1 MAEPFLSI
9 QHVRK
14 SYGSNTVV
22 QDFSLDVEPGEF
34 VSFLGPS
41 GCGKTTVLRMV
52 AGFEEPSAGKIVVA
66 GKDITRLKP
75 NQRNVGMVF
84 QAYALF
90 PNLTV
95 AQNIAFGLKVA
106 GMSKADADKR
116 VAEMLDMIKLPQMAD
131 RYPYQLSGGQQQRI
145 ALARAIAPKPKL
157 LLLDEPLSALDAK
170 VRVSLREEIRSIQ
183 KKLGITT
190 IFVTHDQE
198 EALSISDRI
207 AVMYGGKAEQVGT
220 PFEIYNRPATKFV
233 ANFVGT
239 LNVLEGKVTDAASG
253 TVQVNTQ
260 EVSLKGKLN
269 GSKSGDTLSLALR
282 PEAIS
287 LGRQPGR
294 DSSLSGEISEVH
306 FLGSVI
312 RVRVGIGG
320 NTVSLDTF
328 NSPATPPPAV
338 GEKADISFSSSD
350 MLVLH
355 WLSEPTSA
363 AHSSRRDER
372 LRDRLKDGQRFHPRG
387 VGFQRREVGQ
397 RHQPG
402 MRFADEAQH
411 AATAMSAWPMRS
423 PNQ

>member
-9 QHVRK
+9 QHVQK
-14 SYGSNTVV
+14 SFGATKVV
-22 QDFSLDVEPGEF
+22 QDFNLDVERGEF

-52 AGFEEPSAGKIVVA
+52 AGFEAPSQGRIVVA
-66 GKDITRLKP
+66 GKDITHLRP
-75 NQRNVGMVF
+75 NQRNIGMVF

-95 AQNIAFGLKVA
+95 AQNIGFGLKVA
-106 GMSKADADKR
+106 GASRAEIDKR
-116 VAEMLDMIKLPQMAD
+116 VAEMLALISLPQMAD

-145 ALARAIAPKPKL
+145 ALARALAPKPKL

-183 KKLGITT
+183 KSLGITT

-220 PFEIYNRPATKFV
+220 PFQIYNKPETKFV

-239 LNVLEGKVTDAASG
+239 LNVLEGTVTDAAAG
-253 TVQVNTQ
+253 KVRVNG
-260 EVSLKGKLN
+260 EEFAFKGRLN
-269 GSKSGDTLSLALR
+269 GSKAGDTLALALR

-294 DSSLSGEISEVH
+294 DATLSGEIAEVH

-312 RVRVGIGG
+312 RVRVGVGG
-320 NTVSLDTF
+320 SMVSLDTF
-328 NSPATPPPAV
+328 NSPTTPPPAV
-338 GEKADISFSSSD
+338 GEKAEISFSSED

-355 WLSEPTSA
+355 
-363 AHSSRRDER
+363 
-372 LRDRLKDGQRFHPRG
+372 
-387 VGFQRREVGQ
+387 
-397 RHQPG
+397 
-402 MRFADEAQH
+402 
-411 AATAMSAWPMRS
+411 
-423 PNQ
+423 

>member
-66 GKDITRLKP
+66 GKPGSGVKP

-106 GMSKADADKR
+106 GMPKADADKR
-116 VAEMLDMIKLPQMAD
+116 VAEMLDMIRLPQMAD

-170 VRVSLREEIRSIQ
+170 VRGRCV
-183 KKLGITT
+183 K
-190 IFVTHDQE
+190 
-198 EALSISDRI
+198 
-207 AVMYGGKAEQVGT
+207 
-220 PFEIYNRPATKFV
+220 
-233 ANFVGT
+233 
-239 LNVLEGKVTDAASG
+239 
-253 TVQVNTQ
+253 
-260 EVSLKGKLN
+260 
-269 GSKSGDTLSLALR
+269 KSGRSRRSLA
-282 PEAIS
+282 
-287 LGRQPGR
+287 
-294 DSSLSGEISEVH
+294 
-306 FLGSVI
+306 
-312 RVRVGIGG
+312 
-320 NTVSLDTF
+320 
-328 NSPATPPPAV
+328 SPP
-338 GEKADISFSSSD
+338 SSS
-350 MLVLH
+350 
-355 WLSEPTSA
+355 PTT
-363 AHSSRRDER
+363 R
-372 LRDRLKDGQRFHPRG
+372 K
-387 VGFQRREVGQ
+387 
-397 RHQPG
+397 RHC
-402 MRFADEAQH
+402 
-411 AATAMSAWPMRS
+411 RS
-423 PNQ
+423 PTASP